1 MTKLAFFEKFWRQ
14 RRKNVSEGVTKNH
27 FRICAKENPGKEIG
41 FQKTTKNDFFKKAGG
56 AKEGEEKKKGIRIKV
71 TPIDIEGMPKR
82 RRSPTNL

>member
-41 FQKTTKNDFFKKAGG
+41 FQKTTKNDFFKKAG
-56 AKEGEEKKKGIRIKV
+56 KQKKGIRIKV
-71 TPIDIEGMPKR
+71 TPIGIEGMQKR